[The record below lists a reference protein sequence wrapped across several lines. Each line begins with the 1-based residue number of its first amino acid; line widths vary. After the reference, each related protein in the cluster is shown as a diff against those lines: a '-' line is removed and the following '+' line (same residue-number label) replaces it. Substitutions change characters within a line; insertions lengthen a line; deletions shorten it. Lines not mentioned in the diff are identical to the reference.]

1 MTYLN
6 FLNKII
12 RLDVVD
18 STNNFASRLIR
29 EESPQEGTVILAEY
43 QKSGRGQKE
52 HNWTSEKGKN
62 LTFSII
68 LYPTMLKVER
78 QFYLSMA
85 ISVSIVRC
93 LQTLISNVSIKWPN
107 DIFIQNRKIAGILI
121 ENSIKGSFLQNS
133 IIGIGLNVNQLNFS
147 DVPEATSLAIELNK
161 QLNKDIILTNLMQYI
176 SSWLSKL
183 YNNNYNSIK
192 NIYESLL
199 FCKDQNA
206 AFIKDNKKFSGI
218 ITGVSEF
225 GQLSI
230 KHENGLVNHYNFNEV
245 SFSKD

>member
-1 MTYLN
+1 MTDLN
-6 FLNKII
+6 FLDKII

-18 STNNFASRLIR
+18 STNNFASRLIK

-93 LQTLISNVSIKWPN
+93 LQTLMSNVSIKWPN

-121 ENSIKGSFLQNS
+121 ENSIIGSFLQNS
-133 IIGIGLNVNQLNFS
+133 IIGIGLNVNQVNFS

-161 QLNKDIILTNLMQYI
+161 QLNKEIILTNLMQYI
-176 SSWLSKL
+176 NSWLSKL
-183 YNNNYNSIK
+183 YNNNYHSIK
-192 NIYESLL
+192 SIYESLL

-206 AFIKDNKKFSGI
+206 SFIKDNKKFSGT

-225 GQLSI
+225 GQLKI
-230 KHENGLVNHYNFNEV
+230 KHENGAVNQYNFNEV